1 MSKVN
6 ETELERSKRRS
17 KRSSGKQDLS
27 LSDLGQVLLAQYGC
41 GPIQFSGTDDA
52 LYERHLLFDDIVAPS
67 AAGPREQFEAAA
79 RSARDVL
86 SQRWVR
92 TESTYD
98 REDPK
103 RIYYLSMEFLI
114 GRSLSNNITN
124 LLLDPFAKR
133 IAEQKNVDWLGLVEE
148 EPDAGL
154 GNGGLGRLAACFLN
168 SMATMQLPAMGYGL
182 RYEYGIFKQTI
193 QDGWQHEQP
202 DNWLRRQDPW
212 EVARPEERV
221 EVKLNCSFEMVG
233 GQLRPVP
240 GRPSALI
247 GIPFDRPVV
256 GYGGKTINTLRLWAA
271 AAPDYFD
278 FQTFSSG
285 DFVGALAGTL
295 AAESLT
301 RVLYPDN
308 STERGQGLRFVQEYF
323 LVAVSLADLVRR
335 FRRGNADWST
345 FPDKVAIQLND
356 THPTM
361 AVPEL
366 MRILLDDAHL
376 GWDQAWDI
384 TQRTLAYTN
393 HTLLPE
399 ALEKWPLAW
408 FETLLPRHL
417 EIIFEINRRFLDA
430 VRTRY
435 PGDEGRVQRMS
446 LVEEA
451 AERKIRMAN
460 LAIVGSHST
469 NGVAAIH
476 SRLLRKMTV
485 KDLAEMYPERFNSKT
500 NGVTPRR
507 WLLLANPELAGT
519 ITDAIGDG
527 WLTDLGQL
535 SELKPLADDRTFR
548 GEFRNAK
555 RDAKTHFAQ
564 WLKSASGQIVDP
576 DTIFDCQIKRI
587 HEYKRQLLNA
597 LRIVVLYN
605 RLRDNPGLDIPPRTF
620 FFAGKAAPAYQLAKL
635 IIKFINN
642 LAGTVDGDPVTRGR
656 LKVVFLP
663 DYCVSLAERLI
674 PAADVS
680 NQISTAG
687 YEASGTSNMKFMMNG
702 ALTIGTRDGATI
714 EMAEEAGEENF
725 FLFGLT
731 AAQVEGSRSWY
742 NPHWHYD
749 HEPETRAALDLIS
762 SDYFSRYERG
772 IFAPLWEAL
781 LTHGDHYMHLTDLKS
796 YLDADQ
802 SLCELYADGDAWARK
817 AILNVAGSGKFSSDR
832 TIAQY
837 ATEIWNA
844 KPCPVP

>member
-1 MSKVN
+1 VSEAKTRTHHLVN
-6 ETELERSKRRS
+6 AGAGPNLLE
-17 KRSSGKQDLS
+17 
-27 LSDLGQVLLAQYGC
+27 QYGC
-41 GPIQFSGTDDA
+41 GPIRFSGHSDA
-52 LYERHLLFDDIVAPS
+52 LYERHLLFDDVIDPAD
-67 AAGPREQFEAAA
+67 AGARDRFEAVA
-79 RSARDVL
+79 RSVRDVL

-92 TESTYD
+92 TERVYD
-98 REDPK
+98 RENPK

-114 GRSLSNNITN
+114 GRSLSNNVMN
-124 LLLDPFAKR
+124 LLLDPFVQPAAQR
-133 IAEQKNVDWLGLVEE
+133 RDLDWLGLLEQ

-154 GNGGLGRLAACFLN
+154 GNGGLGRLAACFLD
-168 SMATMQLPAMGYGL
+168 SMATMELPAMGYGL
-182 RYEYGIFKQTI
+182 RYEYGIFRQSI

-212 EVARPEERV
+212 EVARPNETV
-221 EVKLNCSFEMVG
+221 EVKLNCSFEILG
-233 GQLRPVP
+233 GQLHPVP
-240 GRPSALI
+240 GQPSALI

-278 FQTFSSG
+278 FQEFSRG

-295 AAESLT
+295 AADNLT
-301 RVLYPDN
+301 RVLYPDD
-308 STERGQGLRFVQEYF
+308 STERGQRLRFAQEYF
-323 LVAVSLADLVRR
+323 LVACSLADLVRR
-335 FRRGNADWST
+335 FRRSNTDWGT

-366 MRILLDDAHL
+366 MRILLDDASL
-376 GWDQAWDI
+376 GWDEAWDI

-408 FETLLPRHL
+408 FEMLLPRHL
-417 EIIFEINRRFLDA
+417 EIILEINRRFLDD
-430 VRTRY
+430 VRQVY
-435 PGDEGRVQRMS
+435 PGDEARVRRLS
-446 LVEEA
+446 LIEEGP
-451 AERKIRMAN
+451 EEHVRMAN

-469 NGVAAIH
+469 NGVAEIH
-476 SRLLRKMTV
+476 SQLLRKTTV
-485 KDLAEMYPERFNSKT
+485 MDLAEMFPERFNNKT

-507 WLLLANPELAGT
+507 WLLLANPALAHI
-519 ITDAIGDG
+519 ITEAIGAG
-527 WLTDLGQL
+527 WVADLRQLTK
-535 SELKPLADDRTFR
+535 LKPLADDKAF
-548 GEFRNAK
+548 
-555 RDAKTHFAQ
+555 RDAFYNAAGQAKSRFAE
-564 WLKSASGQIVDP
+564 WLKTSSGQTVDP

-605 RLRDNPGLDIPPRTF
+605 RLRENPGLELPSRTF

-642 LAGTVDGDPVTRGR
+642 LAGTVDGDPAVRGR
-656 LKVVFLP
+656 LKVVFVP
-663 DYCVSLAERLI
+663 DYNVTLAERLI

-702 ALTIGTRDGATI
+702 ALTLGTRDGATI

-731 AAQVEGSRSWY
+731 ADQVEASRSWY
-742 NPHWHYD
+742 SPYWHYD
-749 HEPETRAALDLIS
+749 REPETRAALDLIAS
-762 SDYFSRYERG
+762 NHFSRYEPG
-772 IFAPLWEAL
+772 VFAPIHDAL
-781 LTHGDHYMHLTDLKS
+781 LAHGDHYMHLADLKS
-796 YLDADQ
+796 YLDADRR
-802 SLCELYADGDAWARK
+802 LCELHADRDQWAHK
-817 AILNVAGSGKFSSDR
+817 AILNIAGSGKFSSDR

-837 ATEIWNA
+837 AKEIWDA